1 MAEGDNGGGR
11 LDFERAVTATVVADV
26 QLSPD
31 GRRVAYVTTPAS
43 KEGELPSL
51 TIWLVDAEGG
61 PSRRLTTS
69 GASNGA
75 PRWSPDGHTIAFVSD
90 RHEPGK
96 PQLHLLPLH
105 GGEAVRL
112 TDHPGGAGAPQW
124 SPDGTKLA
132 FLAREGETEEETK
145 RREERDDPKV
155 ADADWKR
162 QVLHVLDVP
171 ADPAALPE
179 GEFPAARRLSPEGV
193 HIGLSINP
201 NPSGFSWAP
210 DSAGLVAA
218 VGRGPKADDN
228 SIADLAAFDLHGG
241 MRRLGTFEAITAR
254 PAYSPDGAT
263 IAFVACEGR
272 APAMFVLQTI
282 PAAGGASRTVSPG
295 AEGACL
301 TFDWLPDGRLLAL
314 LGERQTFRLQ
324 VVDPASG
331 AAEPALAADGGPG
344 NRGALGFAFSVSQ
357 DGRRVAFAW
366 GDDTAHGDVYVADLG
381 GAARRLT
388 DLNPWTREQRW
399 GEVRELAWTAPDGLA
414 IEGLLVLPVEYRVG
428 RRYPLLL
435 QIHGGPAGAWAH
447 NLQASWHDWAQ
458 HLAQRGYATLLPNPR
473 GSSGRGTAFLRGIEG
488 NYGEPDWHDLMA
500 GVDHVIEQGIA
511 DPDQLVV
518 GGWSGGGYLTNVT
531 ITRTD
536 RFKAAVS
543 GAGIANWV
551 SFQGTADVRTVFNR
565 YFADVAE
572 DPEVHWT
579 YSPIRNIRKA
589 TTPTLILYGEAD
601 DRVPVS
607 QGYELY
613 EGLKARGV
621 ETQLVAYPREP
632 HAIGERKHQLDLLR
646 RVTEWFDRHLG
657 RPVE

>member
-1 MAEGDNGGGR
+1 MAEGGDGGGR
-11 LDFERAVTATVVADV
+11 LDFERAITATVVADV
-26 QLSPD
+26 QISPD
-31 GRRVAYVTTPAS
+31 GRRVAYATTAAS
-43 KEGELPSL
+43 KEGALPSL
-51 TIWLVDAEGG
+51 TIWLVDAAGG

-69 GASNGA
+69 GAINAA
-75 PRWSPDGHTIAFVSD
+75 PRWSPDGRTLAFLSD

-96 PQLHLLPLH
+96 PQLYVLPLD

-112 TDHPGGAGAPQW
+112 TGLPGGVGEPQW

-132 FLAREGETEEETK
+132 FLAREAETEDEKK

-155 ADADWKR
+155 ADAAWKR
-162 QVLHVLDVP
+162 QILHVLDAP
-171 ADPAALPE
+171 AEPTALAEGALPE
-179 GEFPAARRLSPEGV
+179 ARRLSPEGL

-210 DSAGLVAA
+210 DSAGLVAV

-228 SIADLAAFDLHGG
+228 AIADLAAFDLHGG
-241 MRRLGTFEAITAR
+241 MRRLGSFEAVTGR
-254 PAYSPDGAT
+254 PTYSPDGET
-263 IAFVACEGR
+263 IAFIACDGP
-272 APAMFVLQTI
+272 APAMFALQTL
-282 PAAGGASRTVSPG
+282 PAAGGAARVLLPG
-295 AEGACL
+295 FRGSCYAHAP
-301 TFDWLPDGRLLAL
+301 LPDGRLLAL
-314 LGERQTFRLQ
+314 FGEGQTHRLRL
-324 VVDPASG
+324 VDPAG
-331 AAEPALAADGGPG
+331 GGAEPALAAGDGPENG
-344 NRGALGFAFSVSQ
+344 GALGFALSVSA
-357 DGRRVAFAW
+357 DGRRVAFVR
-366 GDDTAHGDVYVADLG
+366 GDDRAHGDVHVAEIG

-399 GEVRELAWTAPDGLA
+399 GEVRDLAWTAPDGLE
-414 IEGLLVLPVEYRVG
+414 IEGLLVLPVGYREG

-447 NLQASWHDWAQ
+447 SLLAGWHDWAQ
-458 HLAQRGYATLLPNPR
+458 FMAQRGYATLLPNPR
-473 GSSGRGTAFLRGIEG
+473 GSTGRDTAFTCSIVGC
-488 NYGEPDWHDLMA
+488 YGDPDWHDLMA
-500 GVDHVIEQGIA
+500 GVDRVIALGIA

-551 SFQGTADVRTVFNR
+551 SFQGTADVRTIFNR

-572 DPEVHWT
+572 DPEVHWR
-579 YSPIRNIRKA
+579 YSPIRTIKA
-589 TTPTLILYGEAD
+589 AKTPTLILYGEAD

-613 EGLKARGV
+613 EGLKSRGV

-632 HAIGERKHQLDLLR
+632 HGIGERKHQLDLLR
-646 RVTEWFDRHLG
+646 RVTAWFDRHLG
-657 RPVE
+657 RTVE